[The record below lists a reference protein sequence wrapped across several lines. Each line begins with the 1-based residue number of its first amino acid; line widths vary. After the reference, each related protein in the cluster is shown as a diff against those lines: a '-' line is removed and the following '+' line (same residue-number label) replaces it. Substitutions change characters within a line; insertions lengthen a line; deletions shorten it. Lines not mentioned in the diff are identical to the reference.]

1 MSMADQK
8 ARKASEA
15 VRTRRAFFRTV
26 GLGGS
31 AAGVLAAAKAV
42 GVEAA
47 EIRAPDAAGY
57 RETEHVKTVYALAR
71 F

>member
-1 MSMADQK
+1 MVDQK
-8 ARKASEA
+8 AGKASEA
-15 VRTRRAFFRTV
+15 APTRRAFFRTV
-26 GLGGS
+26 GLGGG
-31 AAGVLAAAKAV
+31 AAGALAAAKTV

-47 EIRAPDAAGY
+47 ETRAPDAAGY